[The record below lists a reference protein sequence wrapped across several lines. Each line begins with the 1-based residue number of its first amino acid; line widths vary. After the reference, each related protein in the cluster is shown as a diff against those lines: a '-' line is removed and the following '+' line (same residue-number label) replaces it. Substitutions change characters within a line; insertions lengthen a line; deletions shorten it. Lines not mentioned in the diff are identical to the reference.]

1 MSAFSTSFSAGGFG
15 FFDDFENSEDEHEE
29 DHLGGELN
37 GGGNGRGGRDQ
48 NKSKNLQR
56 DLVESDEEEE
66 DDDDVEDDDD
76 DDDLLEEEEDVDDD
90 DFKHSARRSNL
101 LDTADM
107 EDDDS
112 DDDDDDDS
120 DDKQQNAA
128 QPSSSKKAKQKKAT
142 KKSAADATN
151 GNTTTTTSLRKASAP
166 SAVNNHN
173 ADSFAALQLSR
184 PLLRACT
191 SLGFVAPT
199 PIQAA
204 VIPAALMG
212 RDVCGRAVTGSGKTA
227 AFVLPTLE
235 RLLHRDRRVALTRAL
250 FLLPTRELAVQVHD
264 VTNSLAQYT
273 DARAALVVG
282 GLSISAQASA
292 LRTRPDIVVG
302 TPGRLIDHVRNS
314 ASVALEGVQIL
325 VLDEADRLLAL
336 GFQDELQE
344 LLRLCP
350 ASAAGRQTMLFSA
363 TLGDNVKGGKLPAV
377 AMQLAKLQSV
387 ALRNPVS
394 LSADPMGATPAQL
407 THELIRVRQGHGKE
421 KEAMLLAV
429 VDRAFFPRS
438 AEESAT
444 ATSVSPPVA
453 RSAIVFVA
461 TKALVRRLRILLQ
474 LLAFSDAPAR
484 VAELHGGRSQQQ
496 RLDALEALRAGDV
509 SVLIATDVAARG
521 LDVSHVDLVV
531 SFDAPSTVDAYLHRA
546 GRTARAGRAGAC
558 VTLAGERDRGL
569 LRELGKSAKA
579 LSLKAR
585 SIAPATLARWQ
596 HALGDAAV
604 TISRIESDAREDD
617 AMHQVE
623 IEAKRALNLVE
634 HASNISAR
642 PARTWFA
649 STAEKKRASAAGHEE
664 AAVEAGKKRRRADDV
679 AAAEATKRS
688 SVRAANKQ
696 ARGSGGGRPT
706 SQRRDESKDEMDA
719 IRRRLKGLKRKERG
733 VRENGLAGP
742 QFRLAK
748 KDKAKGAN
756 GKRRQATQRP
766 TR

>member
-1 MSAFSTSFSAGGFG
+1 MSAFSTSFSAGFHG
-15 FFDDFENSEDEHEE
+15 FFDDFENSEDERDEE
-29 DHLGGELN
+29 DLNGEWN
-37 GGGNGRGGRDQ
+37 GGGNGRRGRDQ
-48 NKSKNLQR
+48 NKSKTLQR

-66 DDDDVEDDDD
+66 DDDVEDEDDDDDDD
-76 DDDLLEEEEDVDDD
+76 DDDLLEEEDVDDD

-107 EDDDS
+107 EDDS
-112 DDDDDDDS
+112 DDDDDD
-120 DDKQQNAA
+120 KQQKAA

-264 VTNSLAQYT
+264 VTNSLAQFT

-314 ASVALEGVQIL
+314 ASVALDGVQIL

-363 TLGDNVKGGKLPAV
+363 TLGDNVKGGKVPAV

-407 THELIRVRQGHGKE
+407 THELIRVRQGHEKE

-531 SFDAPSTVDAYLHRA
+531 SYDAPSTVDAYLHRA

-617 AMHQVE
+617 AMHQAD

-664 AAVEAGKKRRRADDV
+664 AAVEVGKKRRRADDV

-706 SQRRDESKDEMDA
+706 SQRRDDGKDEMDA
-719 IRRRLKGLKRKERG
+719 IRRRLKGLKRKERA